1 MGHEYFEWQ
10 VTPPVSCLYVIYW
23 TVDAESVH
31 TNGKMLGGGFHDAI
45 NTIFPT
51 FNGIQYVPCTI
62 QLENKSVR
70 ENIHYKSTIGL
81 LRTPII

>member
-31 TNGKMLGGGFHDAI
+31 TNGKMLGGGFMMQSI
-45 NTIFPT
+45 QFFPPLMVYSMSPVQ
-51 FNGIQYVPCTI
+51 FNWKT
-62 QLENKSVR
+62 N
-70 ENIHYKSTIGL
+70 L
-81 LRTPII
+81 LGKIYTTKVQ

>member
-1 MGHEYFEWQ
+1 MLYTEQWMQKVY
-10 VTPPVSCLYVIYW
+10 TPMVKCW
-23 TVDAESVH
+23 
-31 TNGKMLGGGFHDAI
+31 GGFHDAI